1 MLMPHR
7 LRIYE
12 SIFNPANL
20 KNMKIRFENY
30 RVMLVAAVLFA
41 MVMPAVSQE
50 VATDLEMVYKIR
62 QEGQRNSD
70 IETLAYIMTDLAGP
84 RLTGSEGIERANE
97 IARAKLAEYGLSNVR
112 IEEAGDFSRG
122 GWNCSKA
129 YAAMVV
135 PYYNNF
141 SVTPVAWTA
150 GTNGPIRGEVVLVD
164 IKTAEDIEKYRGKLK
179 GKIIMAP
186 STTQYEISF
195 DPLATRYTEDEL
207 KELAMADAGGRPS
220 RRVMGDYMA
229 MRELRNKITEFLRTE
244 DILMIISQGNAFN
257 IPRSSGASYDGKAA
271 PQVTEISIPQ
281 EAYGRMERMLGK
293 GEKVEVE
300 ADVKA
305 EFTTGKKVWN
315 VIAEIPGT
323 DPKLKDQVVLLG
335 AHIDS
340 WHGGTGAADNAS
352 GCIVM
357 MEALRIIKAL
367 DAKPRRTIRI
377 ALWGGEEQGLLG
389 SRGYVSKY
397 LFDREKNEKKPGFD
411 KFSVY
416 FNMDNGTGRYRGIYL
431 QENNLARPL
440 FEKWM
445 EPVKDM
451 GFNTITIRNTGGT
464 DHQSFDGAGLP
475 GFQFIQDEIEYGRG
489 YHTLADTRERLLVTD
504 LRQNAIITAWLTW
517 NAAQEDQLFPRKP
530 EMKST
535 QQRSPYGF

>member
-1 MLMPHR
+1 MKKRFGKLRML
-7 LRIYE
+7 LITA
-12 SIFNPANL
+12 ILFTVVIPAS
-20 KNMKIRFENY
+20 
-30 RVMLVAAVLFA
+30 
-41 MVMPAVSQE
+41 PQE
-50 VATDLEMVYKIR
+50 VATDLGMVYKIR
-62 QEGQRNSD
+62 QEGQRSSD

-84 RLTGSEGIERANE
+84 RLTGSAGIDRANE

-112 IEEAGDFSRG
+112 IEEAGEFTRG
-122 GWNCSKA
+122 GWDYSRA

-150 GTNGPIRGEVVLVD
+150 GTNGHISGEVVLID
-164 IKTAEDIEKYRGKLK
+164 IKTADDIEKYRGKLN
-179 GKIIMAP
+179 GKIIMTP
-186 STTQYEISF
+186 SASQYEVSF
-195 DPLATRYTEDEL
+195 EPLARRLTDEELED
-207 KELAMADAGGRPS
+207 LAMADAGVRPS
-220 RRVMGDYMA
+220 RRNMGDYMA
-229 MRELRNKITEFLRTE
+229 MRELRNKIVEFLKTE
-244 DILMIISQGNAFN
+244 NILMIISQGNAFN
-257 IPRSSGASYDGKAA
+257 IPRSSGASYDGKQT
-271 PQVTEISIPQ
+271 PQVCEINIPV
-281 EAYGRMERMLGK
+281 EPYGRMERMLSN
-293 GEKVEVE
+293 GEKVLVE
-300 ADVKA
+300 AEVKA
-305 EFTTGKKVWN
+305 EFTPGKKIYN

-340 WHGGTGAADNAS
+340 WHGGTGAADDAS

-357 MEALRIIKAL
+357 MEAIRILKAL

-389 SRGYVSKY
+389 SRGYVTKY
-397 LFDREKNEKKPGFD
+397 LYDREKDEKKPGFD
-411 KFSVY
+411 RFSVY
-416 FNMDNGTGRYRGIYL
+416 FNMDNGTGRYRGVYL

-445 EPVKDM
+445 VPVKDM

-489 YHTLADTRERLLVTD
+489 YHTLADTRERLLSPD
-504 LRQNAIITAWLTW
+504 LRQNAIITAWLAW
-517 NAAQEDQLFPRKP
+517 NAAMDDQLFPRKP

-535 QQRSPYGF
+535 QQRSPFGF

>member
-1 MLMPHR
+1 MPHR

-186 STTQYEISF
+186 STTQYEVSF

-397 LFDREKNEKKPGFD
+397 LYDREKNEKKPGFD

-489 YHTLADTRERLLVTD
+489 YHTLADTRERLLVPD
-504 LRQNAIITAWLTW
+504 LRLNAIITAWLTW

-535 QQRSPYGF
+535 QQRSPFGF

>member
-1 MLMPHR
+1 MTLY
-7 LRIYE
+7 LFQLI
-12 SIFNPANL
+12 L
-20 KNMKIRFENY
+20 KNMKIRFVNS
-30 RVMLVAAVLFA
+30 RMALVAALLLAFVL
-41 MVMPAVSQE
+41 PLSSQ
-50 VATDLEMVYKIR
+50 VNSVDLEMVYKIR

-70 IETLAYIMTDLAGP
+70 IETLAYLLTDLAGP
-84 RLTGSEGIERANE
+84 RLTGSAGLDRANE
-97 IARAKLAEYGLSNVR
+97 IARAKMAEYGFSNVR
-112 IEEAGDFSRG
+112 IEQVSDFSRG
-122 GWNCSKA
+122 GWDYTKA
-129 YAAMVV
+129 YAAMVA

-150 GTNGPIRGEVVLVD
+150 GTNGLIRGEVVLVD
-164 IKTAEDIEKYRGKLK
+164 IKTVEDIEKYRGKLK

-186 STTQYEISF
+186 SSTQYEVSF
-195 DPLATRYTEDEL
+195 EPLASRLTEGEL
-207 KELAMADAGGRPS
+207 SELAMADAGARPS

-229 MRELRNKITEFLRTE
+229 MRELRNKIVEFLRGE
-244 DILMIISQGNAFN
+244 EILMSISQGSAFN
-257 IPRSSGASYDGKAA
+257 IPRSSGAQYDGKGA
-271 PQVTEISIPQ
+271 PPVTEINIPL
-281 EAYGRMERMLGK
+281 EAYGRMERMLAR
-293 GEKVEVE
+293 GEKVEME
-300 ADVKA
+300 AEIKA
-305 EFTTGKKVWN
+305 TFTPGKSVYN

-357 MEALRIIKAL
+357 MEALRILKAL
-367 DAKPRRTIRI
+367 DAKPRRTIRV

-389 SRGYVSKY
+389 SRGYVTKY
-397 LFDREKNEKKPGFD
+397 LYDREKSEKKPGFD

-431 QENNLARPL
+431 QENNLVRPW
-440 FEKWM
+440 FEALM

-489 YHTLADTRERLLVTD
+489 YHTLADTRERLLVPD
-504 LRQNAIITAWLTW
+504 LRHNAIITAWLAW
-517 NAAQEDQLFPRKP
+517 NAAMDEQPLPRKP

>member
-1 MLMPHR
+1 MNYIIINR
-7 LRIYE
+7 
-12 SIFNPANL
+12 
-20 KNMKIRFENY
+20 MKTRFENF
-30 RVMLVAAVLFA
+30 RMMLVAAILFA
-41 MVMPAVSQE
+41 LVIPAASQE
-50 VATDLEMVYKIR
+50 VAVDLEMVYKIR

-70 IETLAYIMTDLAGP
+70 IENLAYIMTDLSGP
-84 RLTGSEGIERANE
+84 RLTGSPGLDRANE
-97 IARAKLAEYGLSNVR
+97 IARAKLAEYGFSNVR

-122 GWNCSKA
+122 GWDYTRA
-129 YAAMVV
+129 YAAMVA

-150 GTNGPIRGEVVLVD
+150 GTNGQVRGEVVLVD
-164 IKTAEDIEKYRGKLK
+164 IKTVDDIEKYRGKLN
-179 GKIIMAP
+179 GKIIMTPA
-186 STTQYEISF
+186 TTQYEVSF
-195 DPLATRYTEDEL
+195 EPLASRLTDEEL
-207 KELAMADAGGRPS
+207 KNLSMADAGGRPS
-220 RRVMGDYMA
+220 RRNIGDYMA
-229 MRELRNKITEFLRTE
+229 MRELRNKIVEFLRTE
-244 DILMIISQGNAFN
+244 DILLIISQGNAFN
-257 IPRSSGASYDGKAA
+257 VPRSSGASYDGKSE
-271 PQVTEISIPQ
+271 PQVSEINIPL
-281 EAYGRMERMLGK
+281 EPYGRMERMLRS

-300 ADVKA
+300 AEVKA
-305 EFTTGKKVWN
+305 EFIPGRKVYN

-357 MEALRIIKAL
+357 MEALRILKAI

-397 LFDREKNEKKPGFD
+397 LFDREKSEKKPGFD

-416 FNMDNGTGRYRGIYL
+416 FNMDNGTGRYRGVYL
-431 QENNLARPL
+431 QENNLARPV
-440 FEKWM
+440 FDEWM

-489 YHTLADTRERLLVTD
+489 YHTLADTRERLLVSD
-504 LRQNAIITAWLTW
+504 LRNNAIITAWLTW
-517 NAAQEDQLFPRKP
+517 NAAMDDQLFPRKP
-530 EMKST
+530 EMKSL
-535 QQRSPYGF
+535 QQRSPFGF

>member
-1 MLMPHR
+1 MLMPR
-7 LRIYE
+7 RFKIYE

-20 KNMKIRFENY
+20 KKMKIRFENY

-84 RLTGSEGIERANE
+84 RLTGSEGIDRANE
-97 IARAKLAEYGLSNVR
+97 IARAKLAEYGLSNIR

-122 GWNCSKA
+122 GWNYSKA

-179 GKIIMAP
+179 GKIIMSP
-186 STTQYEISF
+186 STTQYEVSF
-195 DPLATRYTEDEL
+195 EPLASRLTDEEL
-207 KELAMADAGGRPS
+207 KELSMADAGGRPS

-229 MRELRNKITEFLRTE
+229 MRELRNKINEFLRTE

-257 IPRSSGASYDGKAA
+257 IPRSSGASYDGKSA

-281 EAYGRMERMLGK
+281 ETYGRMERLLGN

-300 ADVKA
+300 AEVKA

-335 AHIDS
+335 AHIDA

-357 MEALRIIKAL
+357 MEAIRILKAL
-367 DAKPRRTIRI
+367 DVKPRRTIRI

-397 LFDREKNEKKPGFD
+397 LYDREKNEKKPGFD

-416 FNMDNGTGRYRGIYL
+416 FNMDNGTGRYRGIHL

-440 FEKWM
+440 FEEWM

-489 YHTLADTRERLLVTD
+489 YHTLADTRERLLVPD
-504 LRQNAIITAWLTW
+504 LRTNAIITAWLTW

>member
-1 MLMPHR
+1 MPH
-7 LRIYE
+7 LLKFYD
-12 SIFNPANL
+12 SIFIPANP
-20 KNMKIRFENY
+20 KNMKISMKNCRM
-30 RVMLVAAVLFA
+30 MLVAVILGAF
-41 MVMPAVSQE
+41 VMPAVSQ
-50 VATDLEMVYKIR
+50 VPAVDLEMVYKIR

-70 IETLAYIMTDLAGP
+70 IETLAYLLTDLSGP
-84 RLTGSEGIERANE
+84 RLTGSAGLDRANE
-97 IARAKLAEYGLSNVR
+97 IARAKLTEYGFSNVR
-112 IEEAGDFSRG
+112 IEEVSDFSRP
-122 GWNCSKA
+122 GWDYTKA
-129 YAAMVV
+129 YAAMVA

-150 GTNGPIRGEVVLVD
+150 GTNGLIRGEVVLVD
-164 IKTAEDIEKYRGKLK
+164 IRTAEDIEKYRGKLK

-186 STTQYEISF
+186 SSSQYEVSF
-195 DPLATRYTEDEL
+195 EPLASRLTEQEL
-207 KELAMADAGGRPS
+207 EQLAMADAGARPS

-229 MRELRNKITEFLRTE
+229 MRELRGKITEFLRGE
-244 DILMIISQGNAFN
+244 EILMSISQGSAFN
-257 IPRSSGASYDGKAA
+257 IPRSSGAQYDGKGA
-271 PQVTEISIPQ
+271 PPVTEISVPL
-281 EAYGRMERMLGK
+281 EVYGRMERMLAK
-293 GEKVEVE
+293 GEKVEIE
-300 ADVKA
+300 AEIKA
-305 EFTTGKKVWN
+305 SFTPGKKVYN
-315 VIAEIPGT
+315 VVAEIPGT

-357 MEALRIIKAL
+357 MEALRILKAL
-367 DAKPRRTIRI
+367 DAKPRRTIRV

-389 SRGYVSKY
+389 SRGYVSNY

-431 QENNLARPL
+431 QENNLARPW
-440 FEKWM
+440 FEAVM

-489 YHTLADTRERLLVTD
+489 YHTLADTRERLLVPD
-504 LRQNAIITAWLTW
+504 LRHNAIITAWLAW
-517 NAAQEDQLFPRKP
+517 NAAQDNLLFPRKP